1 MIFNIFMPK
10 SHNDIYGKFLM
21 LFIKTLTYIKVLFTG
36 ELQ

>member
-1 MIFNIFMPK
+1 MTFNIFMPI

-21 LFIKTLTYIKVLFTG
+21 FIKTLTYIKVLFTG